1 MFDKTCFSGQELFSA
16 AASLPIHESLALRAW
31 VHPEK
36 VLFTFLNDSGEEE
49 VRITYRQLLERACAI
64 AGQLAEASQPGERV
78 ALFFPQGLEFIAC
91 FLACLMSGRIA
102 VPINLPTRRRVER
115 CVNIIAD
122 SGARLAMAAESERL
136 MLRQA
141 FAETE
146 VAEMTWLAPTKQT
159 VSEINWSR
167 STTVDPQQVAFLQ
180 YTSGSTSAPKGV
192 MVTHTNITANLRM
205 MRDSWQLDSSSD
217 FVTWQPH
224 HHDMGLILGQL
235 LPIMLGNHTVIMAP
249 ATFVRQPMLWLQSI
263 SKYKARLAGGP
274 NFAYN
279 LAVERY
285 CPERAKE
292 LDLSCWTHA
301 LNGADVVRPSS
312 LTRFGMQYA
321 RHGFTVDAFVPC
333 YGLAEATLFVA
344 GGPCGQPTRSVQAD
358 ALKLALEHRVV
369 ESEDSA
375 QTRELVGC
383 GEPSW
388 EVEIAIVQP
397 ETKQRC
403 APGEVGEVWL
413 RGPAIAAGYWK
424 NPVATKASFRAS
436 IDADPTREYLR
447 TGDLGFVG
455 AQDKQLYVCGRL
467 KDLII
472 CEGRNLHPEDIEH
485 TIIESLGEVRPQSCA
500 VFSHDDERQRQIIV
514 AVVELNRDIKRLL
527 AENPRQ
533 LKAAVRG
540 AVVDSHGIALSRI
553 IFVLPT
559 SMQKTTSGK
568 VQRSRMRQLYL
579 AAELDVMHEP
589 H

>member
-1 MFDKTCFSGQELFSA
+1 MFDKSRFSDHELFSA
-16 AASLPIHESLALRAW
+16 MGALPIHDCLALRAW
-31 VHPEK
+31 AHPDK
-36 VLFTFLNDSGEEE
+36 VLFTFLNDAGEEE
-49 VRITYRQLLERACAI
+49 ARVSYRQLLERAGAI
-64 AGQLAEASQPGERV
+64 AGQLAAASQPGERV

-115 CVNIIAD
+115 CVSIIAD
-122 SGARLAMAAESERL
+122 SGARLALAAATERA
-136 MLRQA
+136 MLQQA
-141 FAETE
+141 FAETA
-146 VAEMTWLAPTKQT
+146 VAGLTVLEPTAQSVAVGDWPRAP
-159 VSEINWSR
+159 S
-167 STTVDPQQVAFLQ
+167 VDPRQVAFLQ

-192 MVTHTNITANLRM
+192 MVSHANITANLRM

-263 SKYKARLAGGP
+263 SKYRARLAGGP

-279 LAVERY
+279 LTVERY
-285 CPERAKE
+285 CAERAGE

-312 LTRFGMQYA
+312 LSRFAAQYA
-321 RHGFTVDAFVPC
+321 DHGFSADAFVPC

-344 GGPCGQPTRSVQAD
+344 GGPCGRPVRSVHAD
-358 ALKLALEHRVV
+358 PLLLALEHKVV
-369 ESEDSA
+369 ATDPA
-375 QTRELVGC
+375 QARELVGC

-388 EVEIAIVQP
+388 EVEIAIVRA
-397 ETKQRC
+397 ESKRRC

-413 RGPAIAAGYWK
+413 RGPAIAAGYWQ
-424 NPVATKASFRAS
+424 NAAATQASFRAAL
-436 IDADPTREYLR
+436 DGEPGREYLR

-455 AQDKQLYVCGRL
+455 AHDQQLYVCGRL

-485 TIIESLGEVRPQSCA
+485 TIIEALGEARPQSCA
-500 VFSHDDERQRQIIV
+500 VFSHDDEQQQRQVIV
-514 AVVELNRDIKRLL
+514 AVVESNRDIKRLL

-533 LKAAVRG
+533 LKAAVRS

-553 IFVLPT
+553 VFVLPT

-579 AAELDVMHEP
+579 AAELDVMHEA